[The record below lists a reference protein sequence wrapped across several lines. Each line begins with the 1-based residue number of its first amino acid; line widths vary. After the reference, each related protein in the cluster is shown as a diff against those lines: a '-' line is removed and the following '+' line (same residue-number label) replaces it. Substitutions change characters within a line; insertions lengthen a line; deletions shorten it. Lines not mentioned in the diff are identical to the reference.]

1 MSSGPASRTA
11 TGQAAHERE
20 SRRAWPQAAQFNE
33 AVQNL
38 ATSLVDRELQ
48 AGQPEL
54 GPLGLPMP
62 YAGNF
67 ADVYKVHCP
76 ATGNTWAVKF
86 FKREVRDL
94 QQRYRA
100 ISEHLAASQLPF
112 MVDFH
117 YQEEGV
123 RIGRERFPLVKMRW
137 VEGLAL
143 NRFVAQSLAQ
153 PKMLDQLFALWV
165 KLAARLRS
173 AGVAH
178 ADLQHGNVVLVQ
190 GDQGRLLLKLIDY
203 DGMFVPALAGQQ
215 SGELGHANFQH
226 PQRDATRAYH
236 AELDR
241 FSHLAICTA
250 LRCLRAGGV
259 PLWERFNNEEN
270 LLFTARDFRDPASSA
285 LFRELWTLRNPD
297 ARALV
302 GQLALA
308 TQRPLEQTPLLDEL
322 VRDGQVRPL
331 TDQERHHVEGFLRG
345 EVIQE
350 APAAVPLLI
359 PLLRPT
365 TNEPLVACPRC
376 YGQVSM
382 PAQASPEM
390 QVRCPLC
397 GGEYQLSE
405 AFYLPAS
412 AWAAAAN
419 PIPPPSIL
427 NPLDLPLLPPPE
439 PQPPPTTAVR
449 HLQRISAP
457 LLWVDRRLDR
467 LAGDGNKVFHNFLRV
482 VAAVV
487 LLVVVPWLLGRAAA
501 SVPSLF
507 DTKASQLARV
517 ERARN
522 DAYAALSAALSAPPQ
537 WRNNQLIG
545 QGQQL
550 LSEAGFALTQQRF
563 AESRQLFDQATD
575 KFRSA
580 LPPAGTPNPAE
591 LPAKFQTAIAQNDLT
606 AAADYLA
613 QMERLRDRAP
623 GWPLDA
629 WRRQL
634 ESMQR
639 RQAGTKGGLVMT
651 PGGGTNNV
659 YAGSTRPGFPKLPEG
674 AGPMDANPQASFNVT
689 ASGMKYR
696 MLRKGNGKP
705 ARAGQL
711 VKYHALAWLDDGSVI
726 ANHNTYS
733 PNRPT
738 NMILGPGNFAPLV
751 EGLQLV
757 RAGGMIELE
766 IPASAY
772 ANSFPGPGVPPGA
785 TMHFVVELLEV
796 FN

>member
-1 MSSGPASRTA
+1 MSVEPASSTR
-11 TGQAAHERE
+11 GQAAAER
-20 SRRAWPQAAQFNE
+20 SRRAWPEAAQFNE

-38 ATSLVDRELQ
+38 ASSLVDRELQ

-54 GPLGLPMP
+54 GPLGMPMP

-94 QQRYRA
+94 RERYRA
-100 ISEHLAASQLPF
+100 ISEHLAAAQLPF

-123 RIGRERFPLVKMRW
+123 RIGREAFPLVKMRW
-137 VEGLAL
+137 VEGQTL

-153 PKMLDQLFALWV
+153 PKLLDQLYALWI
-165 KLAARLRS
+165 KLAARLRT
-173 AGVAH
+173 AGIAH

-190 GDQGRLLLKLIDY
+190 GEQGRLLLKLIDY

-241 FSHLAICTA
+241 FSHLTICTA
-250 LRCLRAGGV
+250 LRCLAVGGM
-259 PLWERFNNEEN
+259 PLWERFNNDEN
-270 LLFTARDFRDPASSA
+270 LLFTARDFRDPAKST
-285 LFRELWTLRNPD
+285 LFRELWTLRNPE
-297 ARALV
+297 ARSLV

-308 TQRPLEQTPLLDEL
+308 TQRPLEETPLLNQL

-331 TDQERHHVEGFLRG
+331 TDLERRHVEGLLHG
-345 EVIQE
+345 APVVQE
-350 APAAVPLLI
+350 TPAAVPLLI
-359 PLLRPT
+359 PLMRPT

-376 YGQVSM
+376 YGQVSL
-382 PAQASPEM
+382 PAQASSEM

-397 GGEYQLSE
+397 GGEYFLSE

-419 PIPPPSIL
+419 PTPPPVGL
-427 NPLDLPLLPPPE
+427 EPLDLSTDPLQPRSQTPPRPAARGFVHRLAS
-439 PQPPPTTAVR
+439 PM
-449 HLQRISAP
+449 
-457 LLWVDRRLDR
+457 LWIDRRLR
-467 LAGDGNKVFHNFLRV
+467 SMAGDGNVLLHNFFRV

-487 LLVVVPWLLGRAAA
+487 ILVVVPWLLGRAAG
-501 SVPSLF
+501 SMPSIF
-507 DTKASQLARV
+507 STKEQQFAQMEEAR
-517 ERARN
+517 RS
-522 DAYAALSAALSAPPQ
+522 AYQAAGAAHAVPPQ
-537 WRNNQLIG
+537 LRDAQVLL
-545 QGQQL
+545 QGQNL
-550 LSEAGFALTQQRF
+550 LNEGNRAAAEQRF
-563 AESRQLFDQATD
+563 ADARQAFDQATERF
-575 KFRSA
+575 KSSSSQNGANVQA
-580 LPPAGTPNPAE
+580 LASM
-591 LPAKFQTAIAQNDLT
+591 FQTAIARED
-606 AAADYLA
+606 AAAAASYLA
-613 QMERLRDRAP
+613 QIEQLRTP
-623 GWPLDA
+623 NLPVES

-634 ESMQR
+634 ESLQR
-639 RQAGTKGGLVMT
+639 KQAQTKGSIFTAQGK
-651 PGGGTNNV
+651 GSNNV
-659 YAGSTRPGFPKLPEG
+659 YAGSTRPGFPKLPDG
-674 AGPMDANPQASFNVT
+674 CGPMDDNPQTSFNIA

-738 NMILGPGNFAPLV
+738 NMHLVPGNFAPLV

-766 IPASAY
+766 VPATAY